1 MKQRFTILLMALAAA
16 SAVTAFDRTES
27 DDVREYLTIG
37 DPAPSLKSA
46 TWLKGSPVKSFEKGR
61 VYVVEF
67 WATWCGPC
75 KENIPHLT
83 EMAVKYRD
91 KVSIIGISIWENLD
105 MAEADPLKKVKSFVT
120 SQGSQMEYLVA
131 ADGPDNAIAD
141 AWMKP
146 ASEGGIPCSFLV
158 DGEGRIAWIGHPAR
172 MEAVIGQLLAGTYDM
187 AKAREARE
195 IELKHSRPIG
205 EFLAQRKYKE
215 LLQAIDVAVADKPSL
230 EYSLTYSRFVAL
242 FHTDLNAGKAYA
254 QKILKESEEAPGAY
268 QMMTSIFAAYD
279 DLTPE
284 AYRYGVELSAAAM
297 KRSPENIMLRA
308 IEAEIF
314 FHLKDKDKAI
324 ASIEKAVAAAK
335 ASEFSTPEFMK
346 QLEGSLAKYRAM
358 G

>member
-1 MKQRFTILLMALAAA
+1 MKKRIPVLVLAMAVAGSGFAG
-16 SAVTAFDRTES
+16 TE
-27 DDVREYLTIG
+27 DGPKYLTIG
-37 DPAPSLKSA
+37 DKAPSLDSA
-46 TWLKGSPVKSFEKGR
+46 IWLKGKPTKGFEKGR
-61 VYVVEF
+61 LHVVEF

-83 EMAVKYRD
+83 EMAKKYRD
-91 KVSIIGISIWENLD
+91 KVSIIGVSIWENLEAD
-105 MAEADPLKKVKSFVT
+105 AADPLKKVKDFVA
-120 SQGSQMEYLVA
+120 SQGDQMDYLVA
-131 ADGPDNAIAD
+131 ADGPENTIAD

-172 MEAVIGQLLAGTYDM
+172 MEAVIEQVLAGTYDL

-205 EFLAQRKYKE
+205 EFLAQRKYAE
-215 LLQAIDVAVADKPSL
+215 LLKAIDAAVAEKPSL
-230 EYSLTYSRFVAL
+230 EYPLTYNRFVAL
-242 FHTDLNAGKAYA
+242 FHIDLQAGKAYA

-284 AYRYGVELSAAAM
+284 AYRYGIELSAAAM
-297 KRSPENIMLRA
+297 KRSPENLMLRA

-314 FHLKDKDKAI
+314 FHMKDKDKAI
-324 ASIEKAVAAAK
+324 ASIEKAISAAK
-335 ASEFSTPEFMK
+335 ALGTPMEAFLK
-346 QLEGSLAKYRAM
+346 QLNDSLAKYRAM
-358 G
+358 P